1 MFWLCRTR
9 VVVLPNGGNDDSFSK
24 RPINLCTQCCR
35 LGRLTKNSLAR
46 WRLYPRKWRG
56 NWWPSRISLISV
68 SLLSVDTEIL
78 STDHSLVL
86 RFDSLDL
93 WGKAPIRIPYM
104 SGVSL
109 GISPQSWS
117 VHGWLT
123 IHSLFNFTTVT
134 PWLNQQLSNKK
145 VSWHQVFTYLLWKW
159 HICNLWLIYHL
170 VI

>member
-1 MFWLCRTR
+1 MFWLLQNESCSS
-9 VVVLPNGGNDDSFSK
+9 GSFSK
-24 RPINLCTQCCR
+24 RPFCAHQGVKW

-78 STDHSLVL
+78 STDHSLLV

-104 SGVSL
+104 SGVSF

-123 IHSLFNFTTVT
+123 IHSLFNFPTVT

-145 VSWHQVFTYLLWKW
+145 VSWHQVFTYLLKMA
-159 HICNLWLIYHL
+159 HL
-170 VI
+170 